1 MAEHLRNLKELQEHK
16 GSLSV
21 LNPKSI
27 DRLRE
32 LGNAHDNDKFGRM
45 AIFLEPSSSSS
56 TTRKNAPPRK
66 PWRTTFAK
74 NASPKNGFTV
84 EHIAQSVKLLE
95 NLSLTLP
102 TRFSVRAA
110 LP

>member
-45 AIFLEPSSSSS
+45 AIFLEPSSSSY
-56 TTRKNAPPRK
+56 TTRKMHRPESLGEQLLRK
-66 PWRTTFAK
+66 MHH
-74 NASPKNGFTV
+74 PKM
-84 EHIAQSVKLLE
+84 ALLSSILL
-95 NLSLTLP
+95 NLSNFWKIFPSLSLQD
-102 TRFSVRAA
+102 SV
-110 LP
+110 